1 MNNASIAIKA
11 SCKANALLGG
21 EGLGACSSIKF
32 LNLKLTELDDFQ
44 HSWTSE

>member
-1 MNNASIAIKA
+1 MNNASEAIKA

-32 LNLKLTELDDFQ
+32 LNSKLIELDDFQ